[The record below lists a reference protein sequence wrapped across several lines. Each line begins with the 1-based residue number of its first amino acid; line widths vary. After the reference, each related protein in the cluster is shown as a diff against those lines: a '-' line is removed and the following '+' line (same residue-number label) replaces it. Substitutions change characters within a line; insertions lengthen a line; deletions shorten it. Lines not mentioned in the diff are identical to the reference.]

1 MEFFQ
6 SLYPEHQI
14 KHFIKHLK
22 ELQEVLGNFQDLS
35 VQESTLKLY
44 SEEMRNANMRADT
57 LLAMAVLIQNLDTF
71 RRNARKDFAVKFTTF
86 KQEENHSA
94 FKSLLAAT
102 D

>member
-1 MEFFQ
+1 MISRRSKEITLQNLATRLMEFFQ

-44 SEEMRNANMRADT
+44 SEEMRNANIRADT

-71 RRNARKDFAVKFTTF
+71 R
-86 KQEENHSA
+86 Q
-94 FKSLLAAT
+94 
-102 D
+102 